1 MSEGLLPILVVRL
14 RLLLLDFYRNLSE
27 GLPLFDFFRNLSEGL
42 LLLLQFPE
50 FFRNYLRLSWRGFPR
65 CGGHPRLCRL
75 LEIHS
80 LSLLALLHGVL
91 FELRGSR
98 VNLERHP
105 QEIVEFE
112 QRLLVQPHEVDL
124 VLVHRRVLSDD
135 DRDGLLLEHV
145 RQTSHAVGETRDLIL
160 VELDRPRQVPVRSVL
175 ILGGPISGV
184 HESDCQLIPVGYIV
198 LVGAPGDPIAFLLH
212 RRFHRPRAASLRHRA
227 YVISVISP
235 RVRGSIFERLVVHR
249 HRRILPAPPPAL
261 QRDEPPP
268 RD

>member
-1 MSEGLLPILVVRL
+1 MSEGLLPILVVLL

-42 LLLLQFPE
+42 LLLLQFPD
-50 FFRNYLRLSWRGFPR
+50 FFRGHLRLNWRGFPR
-65 CGGHPRLCRL
+65 CGGHPRLL
-75 LEIHS
+75 VEIHS

-91 FELRGSR
+91 FELGGSR

-124 VLVHRRVLSDD
+124 VLVHRRVLSYD

-145 RQTSHAVGETRDLIL
+145 RQTSHAVGETRDLVL
-160 VELDRPRQVPVRSVL
+160 VELDRPRQVTVRSVL

-198 LVGAPGDPIAFLLH
+198 LVGARGDRIALLLH
-212 RRFHRPRAASLRHRA
+212 RRFHRPRAASLRHGA

-235 RVRGSIFERLVVHR
+235 RVCGSIFERLVVHR

>member
-42 LLLLQFPE
+42 LLLLQFPD
-50 FFRNYLRLSWRGFPR
+50 FFRGHLRLNWRGFPR
-65 CGGHPRLCRL
+65 CGGHPRLV
-75 LEIHS
+75 EIHS

-124 VLVHRRVLSDD
+124 VLVHRRVLSYD

-145 RQTSHAVGETRDLIL
+145 RQTSHAVGETRDLVL
-160 VELDRPRQVPVRSVL
+160 VELDRPRQVTVRSVL
-175 ILGGPISGV
+175 ILRGPIGRV
-184 HESDCQLIPVGYIV
+184 HESDCQLIPVGYII
-198 LVGAPGDPIAFLLH
+198 LVGAPGDRIALLLH

-235 RVRGSIFERLVVHR
+235 RVCGSIFERLVVHR